1 MHGPVARIIWTE
13 PALQELDEIADY
25 ISLDDPAAAKK
36 LVRKAFECV
45 DHFVRHPESGKRTE
59 EFEASVYR
67 EIVLPHCRIFYRA
80 DDDIVY
86 IIHVIREEQFLCMG
100 ILKLQ

>member
-1 MHGPVARIIWTE
+1 MARIIWTE

-25 ISLDDPAAAKK
+25 ISLDNPAAAKN
-36 LVRKAFECV
+36 LVREAFNRV
-45 DHFVRHPESGKRTE
+45 GYLAGHPKSGKLLD

-67 EIVLPHCRIFYRA
+67 EVVMPPCRIFYRS

-86 IIHVIREEQFLCMG
+86 IIYMIGEEQLLHIN
-100 ILKLQ
+100 ILKSR